1 MFFPF
6 LFKPLN
12 TVISFATTF
21 YNYASSPGK
30 IYLNLSLFIFVKT
43 NKTIAY
49 YLTNKFFIRQIR

>member
-49 YLTNKFFIRQIR
+49 Y